1 MNIVTKT
8 VQNSKSSLLHPAL
21 KKLIFSKDLYSFL
34 SVLDTITGSKMPTDE
49 IIRQSA
55 KILSMSLYRDS
66 YDDGVPQSMMG
77 FCAASQMKKY
87 LPVEDQ
93 IQPLTQMLW
102 LSAVEE
108 KRTPY
113 NLQSITVT
121 TGGNVITRLRKYQDA
136 LRDKDLKRAYGLFE
150 GFFRNERERQMLCDF
165 VFGETIK
172 DANLGGQKYMY
183 FVKGWQLAKLLKWQ
197 DVRLM
202 FFPMNHL
209 LASVPKDPTFY
220 ELVRALISGRDTSVW
235 IENVEPLTVKE
246 QDELEEMTLNGKQ
259 DELILYIADSLDSGK
274 SPKSVLD
281 GILVSAAQ
289 LVADADASTWEAPV
303 KAFNYTDCAHYFVH
317 MSKDPQTVYAPFMAA
332 LAVNKVARKFEPV
345 KRDKFSA
352 KVLHTNS
359 DCLAIFKNSVIHFDT
374 ETAVAAVKS
383 ILPFKNRLRELYRT
397 ILLTASMNDA
407 VVCHGRDMQYC
418 YHTLNAYE
426 MTSSPRKDK
435 LMLALA
441 RFLGYINKNYVL
453 YREVWG

>member
-1 MNIVTKT
+1 MNIITKT
-8 VQNSKSSLLHPAL
+8 GSGRKESQIYPQL

-34 SVLDTITGSKMPTDE
+34 GVLDTITSANTPTDE

-55 KILSMSLYRDS
+55 KIFSMSLYRDS
-66 YDDGVPQSMMG
+66 YEEGVPQSMMG

-113 NLQSITVT
+113 NLQSITVS

-136 LRDKDLKRAYGLFE
+136 LREKDLKRAYGLFE

-172 DANLGGQKYMY
+172 DSNLGGQKYMY
-183 FVKGWQLAKLLKWQ
+183 FVKGWQLAKLLKWT

-209 LASVPKDPTFY
+209 LATVPKDPAQW
-220 ELVRALISGRDTSVW
+220 EIVRAMISGRDTAEW
-235 IENVEPLTVKE
+235 IENVEPLSAKE
-246 QDELEEMTLNGKQ
+246 HDVFEEMVLCGKQ
-259 DELILYIADSLDSGK
+259 DAVIRHIAALLDSGK

-281 GILVSAAQ
+281 GILVSASQ
-289 LVADADASTWEAPV
+289 LVADADASMWEAPV
-303 KAFNYTDCAHYFVH
+303 NAFNYTDSAHYFVH
-317 MSKDPQTVYAPFMAA
+317 MSKDSQTVYAPFMAA
-332 LAVNKVARKFEPV
+332 LAVNKVARKFEPA
-345 KRDKFSA
+345 KQDKFSA
-352 KVLHTNS
+352 KPYSSGEDPLKV
-359 DCLAIFKNSVIHFDT
+359 FKNAVIHFDT
-374 ETAVAAVKS
+374 ENAVAAVKA
-383 ILPFKNRLRELYRT
+383 ILPSKNKMPELYRT
-397 ILLTASMNDA
+397 VLLTASMNDA
-407 VVCHGRDMQYC
+407 VVCRGRDMQYC

-435 LMLALA
+435 LMLAMA